1 MINENVP
8 GTLTLANQLASG
20 ITAESVAV
28 AETSIATNQLEANMT
43 GYAQDQY
50 TQGQK
55 MAPLVTAMQ
64 ITQYVLIG
72 AALALGGIGLF
83 AANSGSMMGQ
93 MATYIVKAPVE
104 FVQGASALATGGMQA
119 RKSSLQASIEIDT
132 TGANVDEKL
141 SGSNGD
147 AMKTLSQGE
156 SKVGSSIVQ
165 MVQSAGSIMSEKIT

>member
-28 AETSIATNQLEANMT
+28 AETSIATNQLESNMT

-50 TQGQK
+50 SEGQK

-64 ITQYVLIG
+64 ITQYALII
-72 AALALGGIGLF
+72 ATPLLGGAGLL

-93 MATYIVKAPVE
+93 MATYFVKAATELGV
-104 FVQGASALATGGMQA
+104 GASGLATGGMQA
-119 RKSSLQASIEIDT
+119 RKSSLQASIEVNT
-132 TGANVDEKL
+132 TGVNVNEKL